1 MNWVDPLGLSAVDGK
16 GKKKIGTD
24 GFPKTMDETELYLQ
38 GRASEQVI
46 KAFHDAHNHRISQ
59 NELRPEEPNGPCLFR
74 SLQAA
79 VEEKVGRNL
88 SLKQIKDSGERLHK
102 AGVIGNNDEFYY
114 VNDHKAVI
122 EDATKMFGYPNAKVT
137 VGTRGKSTGTAD
149 YTIRIIE
156 SKKHFQLGTS
166 SGELLYEPYQ
176 YNNPANIFTGKAS
189 ALQDITINL
198 EGD

>member
-1 MNWVDPLGLSAVDGK
+1 MDPWGLSASDGK
-16 GKKKIGTD
+16 GKIGTD
-24 GFPKTMDETELYLQ
+24 GFPKTLEETELYLQ

-46 KAFHDAHNHRISQ
+46 KGFHDAHGHRISQ
-59 NELRPEEPNGPCLFR
+59 NELRPENPNGPCLFR

-88 SLKQIKDSGERLHK
+88 SLEQIKASGERLHQ
-102 AGVIGNNDEFYY
+102 AGIIGNSDEFYFI
-114 VNDHKAVI
+114 NNRQAVI

-137 VGTRGKSTGTAD
+137 LGERGKSTGTTD
-149 YTIRIIE
+149 YTIRTI
-156 SKKHFQLGTS
+156 KHKGHFQLGTS

-176 YNNPANIFTGKAS
+176 YNNPANSFTGKAS